1 MYPFPYNDSQN
12 KSEEVL
18 FSGFNLNNLL
28 DQNKHTNFILDLY
41 QIKSYSSCKKRG
53 PKTKQTGFWAK
64 RRVLLNQKEHSVLIN
79 SDNFIVRS
87 HFWFVKQ
94 KVKK

>member
-1 MYPFPYNDSQN
+1 MYPFPYNNLQN
-12 KSEEVL
+12 KPEDILVSE
-18 FSGFNLNNLL
+18 FNLNHSL
-28 DQNKHTNFILDLY
+28 DQNKRTNFILDLY
-41 QIKSYSSCKKRG
+41 LIKSYSSCKERS

-64 RRVLLNQKEHSVLIN
+64 RRVLSNQKEHSVLIN